1 MDNSLHIGKFISA
14 LLKKKKVKKK
24 DFAQAMNYSPTN
36 INALLNRDDWHVK
49 RVLEAEEILHESI
62 LVHFIKLPTNEAAN
76 LVMEDSPA
84 YIVHKQGDKLRLVE
98 KELAQAKEMIDLLLE
113 QNKYLKKKVK
123 QYEGAGDY

>member
-1 MDNSLHIGKFISA
+1 MDNALHIGNFISA

-62 LVHFIKLPTNEAAN
+62 LVHFVKMPTNEKSN
-76 LVMEDSPA
+76 IVMEDSPA
-84 YIVHKQGDKLRLVE
+84 YIVHKQGDKLRLAE

-113 QNKYLKKKVK
+113 QNKYLKKKLK
-123 QYEGAGDY
+123 QYEAGSE

>member
-1 MDNSLHIGKFISA
+1 MDNALHIGNFISA

-62 LVHFIKLPTNEAAN
+62 LVHFVKMPTNEKSN
-76 LVMEDSPA
+76 IVMEDSPA
-84 YIVHKQGDKLRLVE
+84 NYVG
-98 KELAQAKEMIDLLLE
+98 LLWLPVS
-113 QNKYLKKKVK
+113 YATITAH
-123 QYEGAGDY
+123 G